1 MDTFQSFLFFAGA
14 VVLISVDF
22 LYLNLIKGYFGNQIK
37 MVQGSPME
45 LNYGGAILCY
55 FFLAIGIYY
64 FILQP
69 RKRIVDAFL
78 LGILVYGVYE
88 TTNRALFKNWTWMTV
103 AIDTLWG
110 GILFALTTYI
120 VYFLYPANR
129 QKEWPAG

>member
-129 QKEWPAG
+129 QKE

>member
-78 LGILVYGVYE
+78 LGILVYGVY
-88 TTNRALFKNWTWMTV
+88 
-103 AIDTLWG
+103 
-110 GILFALTTYI
+110 
-120 VYFLYPANR
+120 
-129 QKEWPAG
+129 